1 MEPIAK
7 MVCIIA
13 DLLISIQY
21 LILEFLHY
29 ILTDNFHVKFVSGR
43 LK

>member
-13 DLLISIQY
+13 DLLISIK